1 MGCPWIEVHVAE
13 EGRAGRDH
21 LADGEF
27 VAAPDVVRGHL
38 CLGGP
43 DIFLDPGLQGDVV
56 RRAAQQGHGGVGVG
70 VVEGRKDGRP
80 VGLDHAVGHGVLRRV
95 EVLETVVAD
104 QDVGLA
110 PFVQDVVEEDGLRL
124 AEFAFEALV
133 AIQDAGSVRE
143 ENPAAGGQCNP
154 SAAALE
160 ELAAGKLLQLGDVL
174 ADRRLRDA
182 ERLGGGG
189 ETAQLGDTLEY
200 A

>member
-1 MGCPWIEVHVAE
+1 MPKYSVIIPVYNCENYLTPCVRSVLDQICSDFELLLVDDGSTDGSGMLCDQLAE
-13 EGRAGRDH
+13 QDSRIRVFHKENGG
-21 LADGEF
+21 
-27 VAAPDVVRGHL
+27 AASARNY
-38 CLGGP
+38 
-43 DIFLDPGLQGDVV
+43 
-56 RRAAQQGHGGVGVG
+56 
-70 VVEGRKDGRP
+70 
-80 VGLDHAVGHGVLRRV
+80 GLDHAVGHGVLRRV

-143 ENPAAGGQCNP
+143 ENLPAGSQGNP

-182 ERLGGGG
+182 ERLGGSG
-189 ETAQLGDTLEY
+189 EAAQFGDTLEY